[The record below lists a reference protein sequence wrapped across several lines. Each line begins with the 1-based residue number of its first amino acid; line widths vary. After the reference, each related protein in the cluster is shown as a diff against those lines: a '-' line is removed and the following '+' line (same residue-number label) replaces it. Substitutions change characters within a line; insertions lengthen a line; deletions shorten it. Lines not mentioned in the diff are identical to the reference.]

1 MLINNRII
9 FEDEAC
15 PVPDQVLGELYGAD
29 SHMLHEVIAT
39 VSPDRRAKLAMYCY
53 RRAHLNSVGLA
64 IAANCDE
71 DDLALAG
78 GNVGKMLF
86 AISRQRP
93 DEVEPSTQIGRRRV
107 TLYIG
112 PLKEIAPIMEAIDDA
127 PIGA

>member
-1 MLINNRII
+1 
-9 FEDEAC
+9 
-15 PVPDQVLGELYGAD
+15 
-29 SHMLHEVIAT
+29 
-39 VSPDRRAKLAMYCY
+39 
-53 RRAHLNSVGLA
+53 LNSVGLA

-86 AISRQRP
+86 GISRQRP

-107 TLYIG
+107 TLYTG
-112 PLKEIAPIMEAIDDA
+112 PLKEIAPIMESIDDA